1 MNYPWWD
8 IYGIQGKNR
17 EYSFSGFSR
26 RERVQMNEPG
36 LGERVEYIAELMEAI
51 IEDTTVPR
59 NIRKACEDAR
69 IKISGA
75 EAQLS
80 VNVSNAIYLMEDISN
95 DINMPAH
102 TRTEIWTI
110 ISELEAIREKCK
122 G

>member
-1 MNYPWWD
+1 MNDPAL
-8 IYGIQGKNR
+8 K
-17 EYSFSGFSR
+17 
-26 RERVQMNEPG
+26 ERI
-36 LGERVEYIAELMEAI
+36 EYIAELMDSI

-59 NIRKACEDAR
+59 NIRKSCESAR
-69 IKISGA
+69 VKITSDQ
-75 EAQLS
+75 QLDVS
-80 VNVSNAIYLMEDISN
+80 VSNAIYLMEDISN

>member
-1 MNYPWWD
+1 MKAPD
-8 IYGIQGKNR
+8 I
-17 EYSFSGFSR
+17 
-26 RERVQMNEPG
+26 
-36 LGERVEYIAELMEAI
+36 GEQIGYVAELMEAI
-51 IEDTTVPR
+51 LEDTTVPR

-69 IKISGA
+69 VKITDNA
-75 EAQLS
+75 NPVE

-110 ISELEAIREKCK
+110 ISELEALREKCK